1 MLLSLPNELLH
12 AIIEYIAYNPK
23 LPDSLS
29 KSLFKRA
36 SFELLALSSTDWR
49 LRQVCVPF
57 LFANIKIRHIR
68 DAQKLENYLP
78 LFSELTKILVIGPVA
93 AVSEAGNQI
102 IVRNLPQ
109 FKQLF
114 YVELRRCRERI
125 VLLKTILAHPT
136 VTSVLVDGL
145 PHASM
150 CNDDLSKVIL
160 DRATSVSAFSPT
172 FEKYFNRGMRLACL
186 ELSQLGSLDKQFE
199 SKVLPGL
206 NEIRMHMGIVPV
218 SFSFLSIISS
228 THPALHELWLL
239 DDRQHHF
246 DYYTP
251 PFISSFVRD
260 CRKQDLNKYFVVK
273 HVGIRRSTDQSSLGC
288 TSLIEILIR
297 IASSFPKLEV
307 LTLNFDGH
315 IARYHVNEFAMAL
328 GRFSS
333 LRTLSLHGVF
343 KLLNFKS
350 NTSLPPVRRVNP
362 KDAFDAALAHAET
375 GILLFA
381 SRVAREVRSLETIYV
396 KDKGYENP
404 TYSIGKFWRLRKRA
418 GPKKLPQLQQALLC
432 AHLFQSRA
440 SPELIALSLAN
451 WQLRQVCMPLLF
463 ANIRVRLAKD
473 VKRMMKCL
481 SLFSKLIKILVID
494 YFSDSLEAGDH
505 IISQNLA
512 QFEQLFYVELGGC
525 SRRTFLLRALLAHPT
540 VTSILVG
547 ELPDKS
553 MCNNDLSKVI
563 CNDQTAE
570 CAFSDFY
577 QNYFNQGMR
586 LHRLEL
592 LPLRTLDDL
601 LRSKLFPGLREIR
614 MVMGVK
620 PFSSSLLSVV
630 SAAHPTV
637 NEFWLID
644 DRNLH
649 FLQHTP
655 PFISSFI
662 EECQEQDLKRFFII
676 ERVGLGKAIGQS
688 PWQFVSLRTLFL
700 YGVYK
705 RLNFGSKKL
714 VPPVRVRS
722 MDTFDAM
729 VARVETGTLC
739 EWQSGDWWET
749 PTSHVRGLNVSIVD
763 AAYHFLVAHN
773 PVLCYLLASGNR
785 PEANKIN
792 TVLIAYDSK
801 LRSDAQRLLDE
812 EQLGQ
817 SD

>member
-1 MLLSLPNELLH
+1 MNYTWIEEQKGGGGWRWALKPRTTNIHPTIIMLLSLPNELLH

-251 PFISSFVRD
+251 PFISSFVKD

-273 HVGIRRSTDQSSLGC
+273 HVGIRRSTDQSSLGWYVMGISLTTTLAS

-404 TYSIGKFWRLRKRA
+404 TYSIGKFWRLVGWLHITNSSRDVVGTLRRA
-418 GPKKLPQLQQALLC
+418 ANEACLNSGV
-432 AHLFQSRA
+432 
-440 SPELIALSLAN
+440 SLATG
-451 WQLRQVCMPLLF
+451 M
-463 ANIRVRLAKD
+463 
-473 VKRMMKCL
+473 
-481 SLFSKLIKILVID
+481 
-494 YFSDSLEAGDH
+494 
-505 IISQNLA
+505 
-512 QFEQLFYVELGGC
+512 
-525 SRRTFLLRALLAHPT
+525 
-540 VTSILVG
+540 
-547 ELPDKS
+547 LPS
-553 MCNNDLSKVI
+553 
-563 CNDQTAE
+563 
-570 CAFSDFY
+570 
-577 QNYFNQGMR
+577 G
-586 LHRLEL
+586 
-592 LPLRTLDDL
+592 
-601 LRSKLFPGLREIR
+601 
-614 MVMGVK
+614 
-620 PFSSSLLSVV
+620 
-630 SAAHPTV
+630 
-637 NEFWLID
+637 
-644 DRNLH
+644 
-649 FLQHTP
+649 
-655 PFISSFI
+655 FIT
-662 EECQEQDLKRFFII
+662 
-676 ERVGLGKAIGQS
+676 QS
-688 PWQFVSLRTLFL
+688 
-700 YGVYK
+700 
-705 RLNFGSKKL
+705 
-714 VPPVRVRS
+714 
-722 MDTFDAM
+722 
-729 VARVETGTLC
+729 
-739 EWQSGDWWET
+739 
-749 PTSHVRGLNVSIVD
+749 
-763 AAYHFLVAHN
+763 
-773 PVLCYLLASGNR
+773 
-785 PEANKIN
+785 
-792 TVLIAYDSK
+792 
-801 LRSDAQRLLDE
+801 
-812 EQLGQ
+812 
-817 SD
+817 